1 MEIISIDA
9 ALFDKILSGIEALS
23 MELERLCED
32 KDLASCKWLNNDQ
45 ACELLHCTRR
55 TLQNY
60 RDSGRLPY
68 SQIERKVYY
77 RPQDLQELL
86 KSTSQIHARYE

>member
-9 ALFDKILSGIEALS
+9 ALFDQMLSGIEALS
-23 MELERLCED
+23 LEMESLCED
-32 KDLASCKWLNNDQ
+32 KDLASCQWLDNEQ
-45 ACELLHCTRR
+45 ACEVLHCTRR

-68 SQIERKVYY
+68 TQIEKKVYY
-77 RPQDLQELL
+77 KPEDLRDLL
-86 KSTSQIHARYE
+86 KSACKNRNTHE

>member
-9 ALFDKILSGIEALS
+9 ALFDQMLSGIEALS
-23 MELERLCED
+23 LEMDSLCED
-32 KDLASCKWLNNDQ
+32 KDLASLKWLNNEQ
-45 ACELLHCTRR
+45 ACQVLHCTRR

-60 RDSGRLPY
+60 RDTGRLPF

-77 RPQDLQELL
+77 RPQDVYGLMKVEF
-86 KSTSQIHARYE
+86 KNHTAG